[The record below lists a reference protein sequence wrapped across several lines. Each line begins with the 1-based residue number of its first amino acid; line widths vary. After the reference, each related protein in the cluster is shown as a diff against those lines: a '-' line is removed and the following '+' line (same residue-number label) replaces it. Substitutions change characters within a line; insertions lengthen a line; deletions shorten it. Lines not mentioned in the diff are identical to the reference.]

1 MEIASDRIFQN
12 FEKSLEEF
20 KESIE
25 LTKQE
30 KAAKLAS
37 QVDILSQSRNGL
49 VYLLQKIGELDRA
62 GIFNNTVW
70 SEPDKLIP
78 LLVKGTL
85 KVGHPTSSFEILSE
99 LRLLAFATGIE
110 KSDKI
115 AQKDAQSF
123 LEEVMVH
130 NLEFAHQDVSEETR
144 LAMPVRELKKAFN
157 LFGFI
162 VSEIDLQGVYE
173 KLAEEIRLICAQ
185 RPIMTRKAREL
196 IRLVNERFDT
206 TGDSETDRSVRLYI
220 NAIYAPSEGA
230 RNNASLKDYEHFLSE
245 SSVATLE
252 REARAMGDHMNATG
266 LVSGYHSV
274 LLKKLVADYEDL
286 VPVCLHLNDRGVA
299 EWEKFHGLIST
310 LINETVSPDNC
321 QCIYGLA
328 RMLGKSLFS
337 RRPVRVGLENLRKV
351 KIHSMVEKRISK
363 SLINKDADVTV
374 LQYLIGGTI
383 KVLGQHLGVG
393 QGNNPTCQSARGI
406 SMWSQHAPAMLI
418 DMIITVAAQNDLVMR
433 FDNQDLTSNQL
444 GKGLLDNLDHNL
456 DVVSVVLVPHLDKI
470 YNEMMRR
477 SSFRGE
483 DPHKWVNPAMY
494 GQWVHVGFAS
504 CYDYPSNSIVDYAG
518 FVKIFYAAFHPDFN
532 GQHQMVYPNPVG
544 IFLTT
549 NKGVMVGLHAISLL
563 RVDKNKKGEMR
574 AYFLNPNNEG
584 RQDWGQGIKPT
595 VFGNGE
601 KPGESSLPFY
611 QFVARVYAFHYSA
624 LDVKSWLSLVPQ
636 EEISKVEPLAKES
649 WGKSYVWNQQTK
661 LW

>member
-230 RNNASLKDYEHFLSE
+230 RNNTSLKDYEHFLSE
-245 SSVATLE
+245 SSLATLE
-252 REARAMGDHMNATG
+252 REARAMGEHMNATG
-266 LVSGYHSV
+266 LVSNY
-274 LLKKLVADYEDL
+274 
-286 VPVCLHLNDRGVA
+286 
-299 EWEKFHGLIST
+299 
-310 LINETVSPDNC
+310 
-321 QCIYGLA
+321 
-328 RMLGKSLFS
+328 
-337 RRPVRVGLENLRKV
+337 
-351 KIHSMVEKRISK
+351 
-363 SLINKDADVTV
+363 
-374 LQYLIGGTI
+374 
-383 KVLGQHLGVG
+383 
-393 QGNNPTCQSARGI
+393 
-406 SMWSQHAPAMLI
+406 
-418 DMIITVAAQNDLVMR
+418 
-433 FDNQDLTSNQL
+433 
-444 GKGLLDNLDHNL
+444 
-456 DVVSVVLVPHLDKI
+456 
-470 YNEMMRR
+470 
-477 SSFRGE
+477 
-483 DPHKWVNPAMY
+483 
-494 GQWVHVGFAS
+494 
-504 CYDYPSNSIVDYAG
+504 
-518 FVKIFYAAFHPDFN
+518 
-532 GQHQMVYPNPVG
+532 
-544 IFLTT
+544 
-549 NKGVMVGLHAISLL
+549 
-563 RVDKNKKGEMR
+563 
-574 AYFLNPNNEG
+574 
-584 RQDWGQGIKPT
+584 
-595 VFGNGE
+595 
-601 KPGESSLPFY
+601 
-611 QFVARVYAFHYSA
+611 
-624 LDVKSWLSLVPQ
+624 
-636 EEISKVEPLAKES
+636 
-649 WGKSYVWNQQTK
+649 
-661 LW
+661 